1 MKIKDLFR
9 DERPRERLLKNGA
22 GSLSNAELLAVLL
35 RTGTRRMNAVEL
47 ARTLLEDSEGMV
59 GGIASMSIDR
69 LLKLNGVGPAKAAAL
84 AASFEL
90 GRRCALESVSTRRKS
105 IASPSAVYRLMI
117 PHMKTL
123 DHEECWV
130 LYLNRS
136 NHLIGKEMMSSGGLE
151 STIMDCKSIVRR
163 ALEKKASG
171 LILVHNHPS
180 GSPLPGTADIKQTQ
194 SLKNALKTCDISLLD
209 HVVVAE
215 SSYYSFADEE
225 VIEIGTHCGHH
236 HQV

>member
-22 GSLSNAELLAVLL
+22 GSLSNVELLAILL
-35 RTGTRRMNAVEL
+35 RTGTRKMNAVEL
-47 ARTLLEDSEGMV
+47 ARKLLEDSEGKV
-59 GGIASMSIDR
+59 GGIASMSIDK

-90 GRRCALESVSTRRKS
+90 GRRCALESTGGRRKAIS
-105 IASPSAVYRLMI
+105 SPATVYRLMI

-180 GSPLPGTADIKQTQ
+180 GSPLPGVADIRQTQ
-194 SLKNALKTCDISLLD
+194 SLKAALMTCDISLLD
-209 HVVVAE
+209 HVVIAE

-225 VIEIGTHCGHH
+225 VKEIFGNG
-236 HQV
+236 QRI